1 MSYKIKLI
9 YPFSKEFGLKNGWA
23 FCLFSIW
30 YFPLKKPDYLYGFL
44 GFSLCNFGLE
54 LCWE

>member
-54 LCWE
+54 LCWS